1 MEKYDFIAIDFETA
15 NSDRDSACQIGITT
29 VLNGEIKEVKSWL
42 INPETDFFYFNTLIH
57 GITEEKVKGAP
68 TFDKLWIEIEPYFR
82 NLIFAHNATFDMT
95 VLWSML
101 DRYNIDIPFCL
112 FGCTIAMSRRTWFN
126 EPSYSLQNLCSK
138 LKIQYG
144 NHDAGEDA
152 KSCAEI
158 ALKILSEKNIS
169 LFGKTNLEELI
180 EVENELKVNFGYI
193 NSEGYLP
200 SRVNRLQ
207 HSRKDLIK
215 QIIPDTTKIDENST
229 FYKKNIVFTGTLS
242 SMIRREAQQIIANIG
257 GFIQAGVTLETD
269 FLIVGQQDYKVVGE
283 NGMSSKQVKAL
294 SIKEK
299 GGLIEILSEKEFI
312 ELL

>member
-1 MEKYDFIAIDFETA
+1 MVLGLYYITKGKKSTA
-15 NSDRDSACQIGITT
+15 
-29 VLNGEIKEVKSWL
+29 
-42 INPETDFFYFNTLIH
+42 
-57 GITEEKVKGAP
+57 EEKVKGAP

-169 LFGKTNLEELI
+169 ATKTPVHTE
-180 EVENELKVNFGYI
+180 
-193 NSEGYLP
+193 
-200 SRVNRLQ
+200 
-207 HSRKDLIK
+207 
-215 QIIPDTTKIDENST
+215 
-229 FYKKNIVFTGTLS
+229 
-242 SMIRREAQQIIANIG
+242 NIG
-257 GFIQAGVTLETD
+257 KKKKIILLFI
-269 FLIVGQQDYKVVGE
+269 LIQQ
-283 NGMSSKQVKAL
+283 
-294 SIKEK
+294 
-299 GGLIEILSEKEFI
+299 
-312 ELL
+312 